1 MQRELDLSLIH
12 ILTKFSNAVRGSR
25 ELASLIELCRIKVVR
40 IISVHDKI
48 DTKNISFPDTKVS
61 DVIEMFGS
69 LPEECAALRNASSH
83 IVQLQQDIIAVSY
96 THLLPTAKL

>member
-1 MQRELDLSLIH
+1 MV
-12 ILTKFSNAVRGSR
+12 TKFSNAVRGSR

-48 DTKNISFPDTKVS
+48 DTKNILFPDTKVS

-83 IVQLQQDIIAVSY
+83 IVQLQQDIIVSKKVEY
-96 THLLPTAKL
+96 HQRRGTGQDDSRYV